1 MVLRG
6 WAEKARHAPQ
16 GRRVMS
22 GEPLVHVIDDDE
34 ALRNALARLLKGAGF
49 APRTYASAADF
60 LDRLETLEHGCVIT
74 DVRMP
79 GMSGLELLRRLGPR
93 ASEFPVIVL
102 TGRANVTM
110 AVDALKD
117 GASDFIEKP
126 FENEVLLAAVRASMS
141 RRPQPAVHFRT
152 SGATNATKLRI
163 SPISS
168 TR

>member
-1 MVLRG
+1 
-6 WAEKARHAPQ
+6 
-16 GRRVMS
+16 MS
-22 GEPLVHVIDDDE
+22 GEALVHVIDDDE
-34 ALRNALARLLKGAGF
+34 ALRNALARLLIGAGF
-49 APRTYASAADF
+49 GARTYASAPDF
-60 LDRLETLEHGCVIT
+60 LDRLETLEPGCVIT

-93 ASEFPVIVL
+93 SGEFPVIVL
-102 TGRANVTM
+102 TGRANVAM

-126 FENEVLLAAVRASMS
+126 FENEVLLAAVRTSMT
-141 RRPQPAVHFRT
+141 RRPQTPVHFSS
-152 SGATNATKLRI
+152 SGATKATKLRI

>member
-1 MVLRG
+1 MGASRAARG
-6 WAEKARHAPQ
+6 
-16 GRRVMS
+16 RVMS

-34 ALRNALARLLKGAGF
+34 ALRQALARLLRGAGF
-49 APRTYASAADF
+49 AARTYASAPDF
-60 LDRLETLEHGCVIT
+60 LDLLDTLERGCVIT

-93 ASEFPVIVL
+93 AAEFPVIVL

-110 AVDALKD
+110 AVEALKD

-126 FENEVLLAAVRASMS
+126 FESEVLLAAVRNSMTAG
-141 RRPQPAVHFRT
+141 PQAPVHFST
-152 SGATNATKLRI
+152 SGATKATKLRI
-163 SPISS
+163 SPTSS